1 MEQELIK
8 LISGTGALGALI
20 FLSIKYG
27 IKALEKLYTDMRDQH
42 KEQLQE
48 ATKREDKLM
57 QHLDKVAE
65 TLDNINERLCE
76 VEQCVKVRKK
86 V

>member
-27 IKALEKLYTDMRDQH
+27 IKALEKLYTDMQEQH
-42 KEQLQE
+42 KLQLNE
-48 ATKREDKLM
+48 AIKREEKLM
-57 QHLDKVAE
+57 NHLEKVVQN
-65 TLDNINERLCE
+65 LYNINDRLSE
-76 VEQCVKVRKK
+76 VEKCVKK
-86 V
+86 